1 MIALLILAV
10 LVLGAFVAWEYW
22 IEKRGRTPPLLP
34 LGVFTLDHGRVSIL
48 CLAAVSH
55 AKIAI
60 REGCSLRF
68 RPATTQ
74 PFNFIGF
81 SGFML
86 LTTLYFQEYLE
97 LSLRDTAVSRGVFP
111 ARSEAETLRCRQQHF
126 IPGPIR

>member
-1 MIALLILAV
+1 MI
-10 LVLGAFVAWEYW
+10 
-22 IEKRGRTPPLLP
+22 RP
-34 LGVFTLDHGRVSIL
+34 SI
-48 CLAAVSH
+48 A
-55 AKIAI
+55 
-60 REGCSLRF
+60 
-68 RPATTQ
+68 Q

-111 ARSEAETLRCRQQHF
+111 ARSEAETFRCRQQHF